1 MIYWLFI
8 QSFYLLDYK
17 ILIRRNCH
25 NVETP
30 CELAGDLGWI
40 NTLYGDA
47 RGVFHLHGLTNV
59 RVWFIDCLLISIFF
73 SWKLKVRCLG
83 GSDKLWNLKEK
94 QTLTP
99 LKPGYWN
106 CKINLENCKINL
118 ENCKINLENQQ
129 RNQSMQQI

>member
-1 MIYWLFI
+1 MIVH
-8 QSFYLLDYK
+8 SV
-17 ILIRRNCH
+17 ILSRGLQDTVQGKLS

-40 NTLYGDA
+40 ETLYRDA
-47 RGVFHLHGLTNV
+47 RGVIHLHGLTKV
-59 RVWFIDCLLISIFF
+59 RVWLINCLLISIF

-106 CKINLENCKINL
+106 CKINLEN
-118 ENCKINLENQQ
+118 QQ
-129 RNQSMQQI
+129 RTKKPIDATNVSTWVILFKIDILII